1 MPILAWLARFVGST
15 LALAF
20 NLIAASGLFLLSA
33 HLFALD
39 DADAAVPAY
48 ILRGIAAIWMF
59 GATWHYLKHGVLQ
72 RPKPVP
78 AREKAKPT
86 GIEAA
91 RSAVGCFAMLG
102 AVIATALFVGSY
114 ADWVYRGLVGDDRS
128 HPARMALERV
138 MDGAQAVARD
148 PSRFFGYYIAIAV
161 GLVVLRVVSAWG
173 SRPRQTMSPQAVRE
187 ERLRKHREKKAADA
201 RREAKASGTVPASA
215 GSAPREMSVGP
226 TSAAR
231 VSNSGRTID
240 DPMLGSL
247 RRDDSV
253 GGWRLANPRTDIGSL
268 VIVAAAEPSSAQ
280 MEMGRSLVQR
290 SFEALLRSSD
300 AARAAAQA
308 NGIGLP
314 RFTVAESIVGEADG
328 AHPKVTM
335 RLRCEGDATRTYEVS
350 STDGMQTFRV

>member
-1 MPILAWLARFVGST
+1 MPMLLYVVRLLTST

-20 NLIAASGLFLLSA
+20 NLIASTGLFLFSA

-39 DADAAVPAY
+39 DPDVQVPAY
-48 ILRGIAAIWMF
+48 IVRGIAAIWLF
-59 GATWHYLKHGVLQ
+59 SAAWHYLKHGVLQ

-78 AREKAKPT
+78 SREKGRPT

-91 RSAVGCFAMLG
+91 RSSVGCVATLG
-102 AVIATALFVGSY
+102 GVVATALLVGPY
-114 ADWVYRGLVGDDRS
+114 ADWAYRGFVGDDLS

-138 MDGAQAVARD
+138 MNSAQAVAQD
-148 PSRFFGYYIAIAV
+148 PRRLFGYSIAIAL
-161 GLVVLRVVSAWG
+161 GLVVLRVVSAWAAQ
-173 SRPRQTMSPQAVRE
+173 PRQTLSPQEVRQ
-187 ERLRKHREKKAADA
+187 ERLRKHREKKEAAA
-201 RREAKASGTVPASA
+201 RRAARPSATVPATA

-268 VIVAAAEPSSAQ
+268 VIVAAGEPSSVQ

-314 RFTVAESIVGEADG
+314 RFTVAESIVGEATG

-335 RLRCEGDATRTYEVS
+335 RLRCQGDDTRVYEVS

>member
-1 MPILAWLARFVGST
+1 MPILLYVVRLLTST
-15 LALAF
+15 LALAV

-39 DADAAVPAY
+39 DADAHVPAY
-48 ILRGIAAIWMF
+48 ILRGIAAIWMV
-59 GATWHYLKHGVLQ
+59 AASWHYLKHGVRQ
-72 RPKPVP
+72 RPRPVP
-78 AREKAKPT
+78 SREKAKPT

-91 RSAVGCFAMLG
+91 RSSVGCFVMLG
-102 AVIATALFVGSY
+102 AVIATALWVGPY
-114 ADWVYRGLVGDDRS
+114 ADWVYRGLMGDDLS

-138 MDGAQAVARD
+138 MDGAQAVAQD
-148 PSRFFGYYIAIAV
+148 PSRFFGYYIAIAI

-173 SRPRQTMSPQAVRE
+173 SRPRPTMSPQAVRE
-187 ERLRKHREKKAADA
+187 ERLRKHREKKEAAA
-201 RREAKASGTVPASA
+201 RRASKASATVPATA
-215 GSAPREMSVGP
+215 GTAPREMSVGP

-268 VIVAAAEPSSAQ
+268 VIVAAGEPSSAQ

-300 AARAAAQA
+300 AARPAAQA
-308 NGIGLP
+308 NGVGLP
-314 RFTVAESIVGEADG
+314 RFTVAESIVGEATG
-328 AHPKVTM
+328 SHPTVTM

-350 STDGMQTFRV
+350 SSDGMQTFRV